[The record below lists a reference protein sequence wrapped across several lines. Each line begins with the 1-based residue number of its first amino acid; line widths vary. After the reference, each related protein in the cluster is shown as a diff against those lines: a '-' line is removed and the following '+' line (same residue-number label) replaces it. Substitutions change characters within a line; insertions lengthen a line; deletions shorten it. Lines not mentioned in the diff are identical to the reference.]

1 MNRLDASAL
10 NAACEA
16 EALPWRVQ
24 VVDEIGSTSDSV
36 REAALAGES
45 PGLVFFA
52 ESQTAGRGRRDNR
65 WITPGG
71 KDLMFSMLLRPQEPT
86 SLWPRLTTL
95 AALAICHAIEIELP
109 LKPVIKWPNDVYLRD
124 RKVGGLLAEVVTP
137 ASGMAL
143 VLGIGLNVNTREFPA
158 ELAGSATSLLSDL
171 RMPVV
176 RELDRQQLALEL
188 LRQLHAQLQRLD
200 HGYHE
205 AVAEVRERSWL
216 LGRQIRA
223 TVEGRELFGRAMDLN
238 SEGHLILA
246 MPDGTLTTLSSAE
259 GVRQVV

>member
-45 PGLVFFA
+45 TGLVLFA

-95 AALAICHAIEIELP
+95 AALAICQ
-109 LKPVIKWPNDVYLRD
+109 PV
-124 RKVGGLLAEVVTP
+124 
-137 ASGMAL
+137 AS
-143 VLGIGLNVNTREFPA
+143 R
-158 ELAGSATSLLSDL
+158 
-171 RMPVV
+171 
-176 RELDRQQLALEL
+176 
-188 LRQLHAQLQRLD
+188 
-200 HGYHE
+200 
-205 AVAEVRERSWL
+205 AVASAFSKTHTKLPSWLERSSEI
-216 LGRQIRA
+216 GA
-223 TVEGRELFGRAMDLN
+223 ASARE
-238 SEGHLILA
+238 
-246 MPDGTLTTLSSAE
+246 
-259 GVRQVV
+259 

>member
-1 MNRLDASAL
+1 MNELDASAL

-16 EALPWRVQ
+16 EGLLWRVQ
-24 VVDEIGSTSDSV
+24 VVDAIGSTSDAV

-45 PGLVFFA
+45 PGLVLFA

-65 WITPGG
+65 WVAPKG
-71 KDLMFSMLLRPQEPT
+71 KDLTFSLLLRPREPA

-109 LKPVIKWPNDVYLRD
+109 LKPAIKWPNDVYLHD
-124 RKVGGLLAEVVTP
+124 SKVSGLLAESVTP
-137 ASGMAL
+137 VSGMAL
-143 VLGIGLNVNTREFPA
+143 VLGIGLNVNTREFPP
-158 ELAGSATSLLSDL
+158 ELASSATSLLMGL
-171 RMPVV
+171 QRPLV
-176 RELDRQQLALEL
+176 RELDRQQLALVL
-188 LRQLHAQLQRLD
+188 LRQLHAQFQRLD

-216 LGRQIRA
+216 MGRQIRA
-223 TVEGRELFGRAMDLN
+223 TVEGRDIFGRAMDLN

-259 GVRQVV
+259 GVRQVL